1 MFLFFSCESEFEGSV
16 SQVKFFKPYEDDLIP
31 PKGLERSQKYQLDPS
46 AINLLAVSTLSPSV
60 VYEVHSS
67 LDMGALNPNLEHQT
81 PFKI

>member
-60 VYEVHSS
+60 VYEVQSS
-67 LDMGALNPNLEHQT
+67 LDIQWGL
-81 PFKI
+81 